1 MSRYQSPYDP
11 ASMPKN
17 LEHVIYEK
25 KGHVAYVTINRP
37 EVLNSLHSFAYAE
50 LRACWRDMGIDPES
64 DPRLVEVLNKIDLL
78 DHDGREHALAQ
89 FGGASGRAVAVSALT
104 GDGLE
109 RLFALLD
116 RIMTAE
122 REVLE
127 VSVTLY
133 DGAALSW
140 LYGHGEVVE
149 RRDDEERAHL
159 KVALEPADRAR
170 FEHRYPAYLRP

>member
-1 MSRYQSPYDP
+1 MAADII
-11 ASMPKN
+11 
-17 LEHVIYEK
+17 LHVRDLAH
-25 KGHVAYVTINRP
+25 GDSQAQRDDVHG
-37 EVLNSLHSFAYAE
+37 VL
-50 LRACWRDMGIDPES
+50 RDMGIDPES

-89 FGGASGRAVAVSALT
+89 FGGGSGRAVAVSALT